1 MTLFPRKLTFQ
12 LTPLLDLLLIVIFA
26 QYLDVRDRTAQD
38 HETQSSETAELKSR
52 AARADRQR
60 SAIAAK
66 LAATESDLNLARARL
81 DNIGESVRKTLAD
94 KDEDARRL
102 QEQRDLLAKALGEIF
117 RLPEQTLRKVMQP
130 LAGKDAARAAEEL
143 RKIRERIEKLRK
155 SAPQQIVRHVVK
167 YEELLKRCDLWEI
180 HVDPR
185 NNVRIAI
192 GPKVHQFRFTA
203 REFQATGNEEK
214 DRDERRRYAR
224 DLRQDFYRKLFAFY
238 KSLPQT
244 KSVIIVLTSRESE
257 TTAAYLVAKAGI
269 QDTADHIA
277 RESAGRITMVS
288 TDLGNLEFGKSET
301 RNPKSE
307 GNSK

>member
-26 QYLDVRDRTAQD
+26 QYLDVRDKTAQD
-38 HETQSSETAELKSR
+38 RETQSTESAALKSS
-52 AARADRQR
+52 AARAAEERH
-60 SAIAAK
+60 AIAAK
-66 LAATESDLNLARARL
+66 LAATETELNLARARL
-81 DNIGESVRKTLAD
+81 DNIGESVRKKLAD

-102 QEQRDLLAKALGEIF
+102 AKQRDLLAKALGEIF
-117 RLPEQTLRKVMQP
+117 RLPEQTLRDVMKP

-143 RKIRERIEKLRK
+143 RKIRRRIEKLRN

-203 REFQATGNEEK
+203 REFQATGNERK
-214 DRDERRRYAR
+214 DREERRRYVR
-224 DLRQDFYRKLFAFY
+224 DLRQDFDRKLFAFY

-244 KSVIIVLTSRESE
+244 KNVIIVLTSRESE

-277 RESAGRITMVS
+277 RESAGRITLVS

-301 RNPKSE
+301 RNPNFE